1 MGKEQPGKPK
11 EIRTSGKV
19 MMSQETSSEEMGK
32 IIKVKKMLVPLNSW
46 ETDEKVRQNLLA
58 EVEQLGEVLVH
69 SIKQDFYE
77 AMPQKKDKKR
87 KQVAMINSPLIK
99 IGAVGVIG
107 AEQLLKNE
115 ITDDDFIQDII
126 KLAEEDKHSI
136 SAAFA
141 LLGLEIAEKE
151 GKYIPII
158 LEVFESTH
166 SKVEL
171 FSDLLIKHL
180 GKVTWDERVV
190 DSLIDTLS
198 EGFFVTTI
206 GTGAWLNY
214 KTIYGTSYYASR
226 ALLEIGN
233 ERGVEAM
240 VLSLLKEM
248 IDTRFQN
255 PKPKKYIQPFLEEV
269 GKPVVKY
276 LIQALSLDDPEVH
289 VMAANCLG
297 DIGDPTAF
305 EALARNTTAEDYKT
319 VNAAASTLGKLG
331 DPRAIPVLLPLL
343 GSELFLSLT
352 VTNSLYKLKD
362 VWQAPLFIDALKHE
376 DQKVVLFAINALKII
391 QDKSAIEPLTALLE
405 SDNKKI
411 NKAAKKALKTLK

>member
-1 MGKEQPGKPK
+1 
-11 EIRTSGKV
+11 
-19 MMSQETSSEEMGK
+19 
-32 IIKVKKMLVPLNSW
+32 
-46 ETDEKVRQNLLA
+46 
-58 EVEQLGEVLVH
+58 
-69 SIKQDFYE
+69 
-77 AMPQKKDKKR
+77 
-87 KQVAMINSPLIK
+87 MINSPLIK

>member
-1 MGKEQPGKPK
+1 MRKEQLGKSE
-11 EIRTSGKV
+11 EIQTSGEV
-19 MMSQETSSEEMGK
+19 MMSQETSSEEMRK
-32 IIKVKKMLVPLNSW
+32 IIKVKGMLVPLNSW

-87 KQVAMINSPLIK
+87 KQVAMINSSLIK

-126 KLAEEDKHSI
+126 KLAKEDKSSI

-141 LLGLEIAEKE
+141 LLGLEIAKKE
-151 GKYIPII
+151 GKFIPII

-198 EGFFVTTI
+198 EAFVTTI
-206 GTGAWLNY
+206 STGLASY
-214 KTIYGTSYYASR
+214 KIIYSTSYYASH

-248 IDTRFQN
+248 VDTRFQN
-255 PKPKKYIQPFLEEV
+255 PKPKEYIQPFLKEI

-276 LIQALSLDDPEVH
+276 LIQALSLDDPEVR

-297 DIGDPTAF
+297 DIGDPTAL
-305 EALARNTTAEDYKT
+305 EALARN
-319 VNAAASTLGKLG
+319 
-331 DPRAIPVLLPLL
+331 AIPALLPLL
-343 GSELFLSLT
+343 GKSWLTYGEAHQSLI
-352 VTNSLYKLKD
+352 KMKD
-362 VWQAPLFIDALKHE
+362 VWQAPPFIDVLKHE
-376 DQKVVLFAINALKII
+376 DQRVVLFAISALKNIK
-391 QDKSAIEPLTALLE
+391 DKTAIEPLTALLE